1 MCCRGHEAASLCQ
14 MHLAGADSAAVL
26 KCCRRRLAI
35 VPFRS
40 NYCPVDCMGAGSS
53 LAASAALPLRP
64 SMQGVIGS
72 CGMQG
77 VPEERVSAEVA
88 TVLRRTALPPEMAGR
103 PAGQYSGGSKRKL
116 ALGIAL
122 VGGSSTILLDE
133 PSSGMVR
140 HNLDASLLQPSSG
153 SPACTIYDVRR

>member
-1 MCCRGHEAASLCQ
+1 
-14 MHLAGADSAAVL
+14 
-26 KCCRRRLAI
+26 
-35 VPFRS
+35 
-40 NYCPVDCMGAGSS
+40 
-53 LAASAALPLRP
+53 
-64 SMQGVIGS
+64 
-72 CGMQG
+72 MQG

-88 TVLRRTALPPEMAGR
+88 TVLRRTALPREMAGR

-140 HNLDASLLQPSSG
+140 RRLHASVPQDATQQPG
-153 SPACTIYDVRR
+153 MLGPQDAQTIPDVKCSFLVGRSRL